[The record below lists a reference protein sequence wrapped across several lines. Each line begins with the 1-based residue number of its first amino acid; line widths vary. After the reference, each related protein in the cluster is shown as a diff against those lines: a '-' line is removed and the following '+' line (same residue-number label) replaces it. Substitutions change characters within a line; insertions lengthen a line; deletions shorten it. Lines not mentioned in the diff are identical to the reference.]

1 MINKNKT
8 VIITGSLGGIGIEIT
23 RLFYKRKY
31 TSLLLITKLTLHLKK
46 LFSIKPMP
54 KILSCIKK

>member
-8 VIITGSLGGIGIEIT
+8 VIITGGLGGIGIEIT

-31 TSLLLITKLTLHLKK
+31 NI
-46 LFSIKPMP
+46 IIVDN
-54 KILSCIKK
+54 KINSAFR